1 MTTPLIDIR
10 DVTKTFHRGEVA
22 ITPLA
27 GVTLTIARGDFV
39 ALVGPSG
46 SGKSTLLNLLAGF
59 DRATDGSVRF
69 EDQDIGELDDVAL
82 ASWRNRHIGFV
93 FQGYNLLPVLT
104 AYENVELPLLLTHLS
119 RAERAQH
126 VQTALSFVG
135 LSDRTHHYPR
145 QLSGGQEQRVA
156 IARAIVS
163 DPTVVL
169 ADEPTGNLD
178 AQSASEVFELLRL
191 LNERLSTTIVM
202 VTHDPRALPYAK
214 TVRELDKGRLSDRVQ
229 V

>member
-1 MTTPLIDIR
+1 MTDPLIEVR
-10 DVTKTFHRGEVA
+10 NVTKTFVRGDVS

-27 GVTLTIARGDFV
+27 DVTLTIARGEFV
-39 ALVGPSG
+39 ALIGPSG
-46 SGKSTLLNLLAGF
+46 SGKSTLLNLMAGF
-59 DRATDGSVRF
+59 DRVTEGSVRF
-69 EDQDIGELDDVAL
+69 EKHDIGEWDEATL
-82 ASWRNRHIGFV
+82 ANWRNRHVGFI
-93 FQGYNLLPVLT
+93 FQAYNLLPVLS

-119 RAERAQH
+119 RSERAQH

-135 LSDRTHHYPR
+135 LSDRVNHYPR

-156 IARAIVS
+156 IARAIVG

-178 AQSASEVFELLRL
+178 GQSATEVFELLRL
-191 LNERLSTTIVM
+191 LNERLGTTIVM
-202 VTHDPRALPYAK
+202 VTHDQRALSYAK
-214 TVRELDKGRLSDRVQ
+214 TIRELDKGRLSDRVQ

>member
-10 DVTKTFHRGEVA
+10 DVTKTFHRGEIA

-46 SGKSTLLNLLAGF
+46 SGKSTLLNLMAGF

-119 RAERAQH
+119 RGIGRAH
-126 VQTALSFVG
+126 V
-135 LSDRTHHYPR
+135 
-145 QLSGGQEQRVA
+145 
-156 IARAIVS
+156 
-163 DPTVVL
+163 
-169 ADEPTGNLD
+169 
-178 AQSASEVFELLRL
+178 
-191 LNERLSTTIVM
+191 
-202 VTHDPRALPYAK
+202 
-214 TVRELDKGRLSDRVQ
+214 
-229 V
+229 